1 MFCGQTPCTFPSR
14 LKWVL
19 LFIVVCLANN
29 VNLEELL
36 EEIGALRETLLQQN
50 NFLSSLGDPLP
61 NTGCWYYVPSNQN
74 VRNMLFWHEKR
85 NTLVFFY
92 CNQHV
97 FFVLRPLVLDLRA
110 HKTQDWALCTHS
122 PLRKASGP
130 STEHTGKDLL
140 MEDTG
145 SIPPIRTIMEREASA
160 MEPQFRVFL
169 SNVIM
174 VNIMSVL

>member
-1 MFCGQTPCTFPSR
+1 MPIF
-14 LKWVL
+14 
-19 LFIVVCLANN
+19 
-29 VNLEELL
+29 
-36 EEIGALRETLLQQN
+36 LLQ
-50 NFLSSLGDPLP
+50 SA
-61 NTGCWYYVPSNQN
+61 C
-74 VRNMLFWHEKR
+74 
-85 NTLVFFY
+85 
-92 CNQHV
+92 

-122 PLRKASGP
+122 PLREAGGP
-130 STEHTGKDLL
+130 STEHTGKEDLL

-145 SIPPIRTIMEREASA
+145 SIPHIRTIMEREESA